1 MNVSLPLSLLIGA
14 FSGGQLKGEG
24 DVPLPLLSTEVE
36 ATITGDLATV
46 HATQVFA
53 NPSDRVLHARYTFPL
68 PHDAAV
74 HAMTMEVAGELVRGE
89 IQRVEEAKAQF
100 AAAKAEGKTA
110 SLLEQHRANVFTQ
123 DVANI
128 PPGDRVT
135 ISISYA
141 QSVPREDGK
150 YAFHFPMAVGPR
162 FENGANG
169 ISVEALQKPLPPNV
183 IAEEGKAVP
192 ASLREAP
199 RVGIRVDLVAG
210 MSIAELTSPS
220 HPIEVD
226 VLGAG
231 RRRVALGQGK
241 VAADRDFVLEYSL
254 AGERAAA
261 GLVTHEDARGR
272 FFTALIEPPASIDD
286 DDVFPRELVFV
297 LDASCSMGGAPIEA
311 SKRVVNR
318 MLDHARPTDTLR
330 VIQFGS
336 DTDAFAKEA
345 LPATPRNIARAKR
358 YVARVGGMGGTEME
372 LGIKAALDPALAE
385 GRVRQVV
392 FLTDGYIGD
401 EASVMATIHQHR
413 NDRTTIF
420 SFGVGDGVNRWLLEE
435 MAIAGRGVAR
445 IVGTDQ
451 DPNAVADAL
460 ADRLRSPILTHL
472 SIDWGAARPRTVT
485 PSPLPDLYAGAP
497 LRILG
502 RLSGDATPK
511 TVTLVGWRHG
521 RMVKVPLAIS
531 PAPSS
536 PRASEA
542 IPTLWARSQIADR
555 MRAMTRPRAMRG
567 QHDGTDADLVEQI
580 TQLGLDYGITT
591 RWTAFVAVSDH
602 RVDPSTPAVSKQ
614 VPSPSTFSSAPE
626 PAEWAAILMLFAMAA
641 IYLAKSRR
649 RSVC

>member
-1 MNVSLPLSLLIGA
+1 MNPCLPLSLLIGA
-14 FSGGQLKGEG
+14 FSGGQLKSEG
-24 DVPLPLLSTEVE
+24 DVPLPLVSTEVE
-36 ATITGDLATV
+36 ATITGDVATV

-53 NPSDRVLHARYTFPL
+53 NRSDRILHARYTFPL

-74 HAMTMEVAGELVRGE
+74 HAMTMEVAGELVRAK

-100 AAAKAEGKTA
+100 SAAKAEGKTA

-135 ISISYA
+135 VSISYA
-141 QSVPREDGK
+141 QSVPREDGQ
-150 YAFHFPMAVGPR
+150 YVFHFPMAVGPR
-162 FENGANG
+162 YQNGANG
-169 ISVEALQKPLPPNV
+169 ISVEALQKPLPANV
-183 IAEEGKAVP
+183 TAAEGEDGRS
-192 ASLREAP
+192 ASEKAP
-199 RVGIRVDLVAG
+199 RVGIRVDLEAG
-210 MSIAELTSPS
+210 MPVADLKSPS

-226 VLGAG
+226 VLGPG
-231 RRRVALGQGK
+231 RRRVALGRGK
-241 VAADRDFVLEYSL
+241 VAAERDFVLKYRL
-254 AGERAAA
+254 AGERAAG
-261 GLVTHEDARGR
+261 GLVTHEDERGR

-286 DDVFPRELVFV
+286 GDVFPRELVFV
-297 LDASCSMGGAPIEA
+297 LDASGSMSGAPIEA
-311 SKRVVNR
+311 SKRLVSR
-318 MLDHARPTDTLR
+318 MLDHARPTDALR
-330 VIQFGS
+330 IIQFGS
-336 DTDAFAKEA
+336 DTDAFAKKA
-345 LPATPRNIARAKR
+345 LPATPENVARAKR
-358 YVARVGGMGGTEME
+358 YVAGVGGMGGTEIE
-372 LGIKAALDPALAE
+372 LGIKAALDPALPE
-385 GRVRQVV
+385 GRVRQVI

-420 SFGVGDGVNRWLLEE
+420 SFGVGNGVNRWLLEE

-445 IVGTDQ
+445 IVGTDE

-460 ADRLRSPILTHL
+460 ADRLRSPILSHL
-472 SIDWGAARPRTVT
+472 SIDWGAARASTVT

-511 TVTLVGWRHG
+511 TVTLVGWRRG
-521 RMVKVPLAIS
+521 RMVKIPLAIA

-542 IPTLWARSQIADR
+542 IPILWARSQIADR

-567 QHDGTDADLVEQI
+567 QQDGTDATLVEQI

-602 RVDPSTPAVSKQ
+602 RVDQSKAAVVEQ

-626 PAEWAAILMLFAMAA
+626 PAEWATILMLFAMAA
-641 IYLAKSRR
+641 IYLVMSRR
-649 RSVC
+649 RRT